1 MTNSRYGRG
10 LILAITT
17 SKSLK
22 VKDKEIYYVQSER
35 DSKVRYRVNFE
46 DGTCSCS
53 DFKHRGETCKHFYK
67 IVMEKAI
74 A

>member
-1 MTNSRYGRG
+1 VARDMFKMGTESREG
-10 LILAITT
+10 I
-17 SKSLK
+17 
-22 VKDKEIYYVQSER
+22 
-35 DSKVRYRVNFE
+35 RYRVNFE

-67 IVMEKAI
+67 ICLERAI